1 MTAGG
6 MVSFVTGGAAGLGRA
21 IAETLARRGD
31 VVVLADRDGAAAE
44 LAAAAIVQ
52 AGGRAEACHLDVTEA
67 GAVEAAIAGIASR
80 HGRLDVA
87 VNNAGIEGAT
97 AALADYDP
105 AEWSRVIAVNLTGV
119 FLCLKFELRQMLRQ
133 GSGAIVNVGSTASLG
148 GVAGMPA
155 YTASKHGLLG
165 LTRAAAL
172 DYADRGIRVNAICP
186 GSFRTA
192 MSERLFGDRF
202 EAVMLDSTPMRRIG
216 TVAEIAEAV
225 AFLCS
230 PAASFITGAAL
241 PVEGGKRAR

>member
-1 MTAGG
+1 
-6 MVSFVTGGAAGLGRA
+6 
-21 IAETLARRGD
+21 
-31 VVVLADRDGAAAE
+31 
-44 LAAAAIVQ
+44 
-52 AGGRAEACHLDVTEA
+52 
-67 GAVEAAIAGIASR
+67 
-80 HGRLDVA
+80 
-87 VNNAGIEGAT
+87 
-97 AALADYDP
+97 
-105 AEWSRVIAVNLTGV
+105 
-119 FLCLKFELRQMLRQ
+119 MLRQ